1 MLIAKKNYMQNDGIA
16 RLKGDD
22 NERGGDQR
30 QFIRSAGY
38 VNNLAILYGK
48 FGFRTQFFA
57 YVVKDETRQEIRS
70 IYFPRRSHKR
80 QTRKKKVLTA
90 MAP

>member
-30 QFIRSAGY
+30 QYIRSAGLR
-38 VNNLAILYGK
+38 NNIAILYRK

-70 IYFPRRSHKR
+70 MFPTSFS
-80 QTRKKKVLTA
+80 QTPNQKKNVLTA